1 MPSPSRPEHEEHT
14 GVVDFAKRYETLG
27 DRDEAVQ
34 TSTGNHRRRTIED
47 CVRETEEQRRLG
59 IEVICRPTWEG
70 IRQAYEEAGVQMTKG

>member
-1 MPSPSRPEHEEHT
+1 MPSSSRPERAEQAD
-14 GVVDFAKRYETLG
+14 VADFAKRYETLG
-27 DRDEAVQ
+27 DRDEVMQPSA
-34 TSTGNHRRRTIED
+34 GARHRRTIED

>member
-1 MPSPSRPEHEEHT
+1 MPSSSRPEHAEQAD
-14 GVVDFAKRYETLG
+14 VADFAKRYETLG
-27 DRDEAVQ
+27 DRDEAVP
-34 TSTGNHRRRTIED
+34 TSTGTQRRRTIED